1 MKKFLSAALIVGSLL
16 FMPTTQA
23 EVQTYMG
30 NGEYY
35 MSDFETFDVAQ
46 KRAKQRAE
54 QNACEQA
61 GVFVKSVSR
70 SINSKIVEDEIIAM
84 TSGILKVVD
93 VQFKRENFYNN
104 TTLIRVTIY
113 ANIDSDDVLKWLNKS
128 ETERAELIKQIDDLR
143 RANAAQEKQID
154 ELKHQLAAAT
164 AQQDKDEI
172 AQQFAAEDK
181 IFLSN
186 QKVSEAWQHYYRKD
200 FGGAIKLHTEAI
212 ELNPE
217 NALAYYGR
225 AYAYDDL
232 KNYRQAIVDCT
243 KAVQFD
249 SPRLVDAYNN
259 RGEAY
264 RKSGDYRAAI
274 ADYNKALELNP
285 NYIRAYNNRG
295 LAYQSLG
302 NYKQA
307 FADYDKA
314 IKLKPDYA
322 LAYYNRGYAYKK
334 LGQYELAFADYDK
347 AIKLKPD
354 FAVAY
359 YNRGYANLQLK
370 NYKRAVA
377 DFSKYIKLA
386 PDDADGY
393 TNRGVCYLALGDAA
407 KAQADF
413 DEAKRLGNA

>member
-1 MKKFLSAALIVGSLL
+1 MKKFLSAALIVVSLL

-23 EVQTYMG
+23 EIQTYTG

-70 SINSKIVEDEIIAM
+70 SVNSKIVEDEIIAM

-93 VQFKRENFYNN
+93 VQFKRENFDNN

-154 ELKHQLAAAT
+154 ELKRQLATAT
-164 AQQDKDEI
+164 AQRDKDEI

-295 LAYQSLG
+295 IAYQSLG
-302 NYKQA
+302 DYNQA

-322 LAYYNRGYAYKK
+322 LAYYNRGYA
-334 LGQYELAFADYDK
+334 
-347 AIKLKPD
+347 
-354 FAVAY
+354 
-359 YNRGYANLQLK
+359 NLQLK
-370 NYKRAVA
+370 NYKRAVT
-377 DFSKYIKLA
+377 DLSKYIKLA